1 MNKDKILI
9 IGASGTVGS
18 EVVNLLRNNGHDV
31 LESTSRSVTKE
42 HQIQLDLVTG
52 EGVKKA
58 FDLSDRVFLISPPGY
73 ADQYAILSP
82 LIQEAKRQGLKKVV
96 LMTAM
101 GANADESSPFRR
113 AELELENSGL
123 QYNIVRPNWFLQNFN
138 TFWLK
143 EINEQR
149 KILLPTGDAKVS
161 FIDARDISEVVAKLI
176 VDDNYSNKAFDLT
189 GKEALDH
196 QQVAKVISSEINE
209 DIIYEDIDP
218 SLLREMLLNAHLP
231 KDYVDFLLTILGFL
245 KEGYNE
251 RVTQEVKNILGRE
264 PRDISDYVKDYKEV
278 WNAN

>member
-42 HQIQLDLVTG
+42 NQIQLDLVTG

-113 AELELENSGL
+113 TELELENSGL

-196 QQVAKVISSEINE
+196 HQVAKVISSEINE

-218 SLLREMLLNAHLP
+218 SLLRERLLNAHLP

-251 RVTQEVKNILGRE
+251 RVTQDVKNILGRE

>member
-18 EVVNLLRNNGHDV
+18 EVVKLLRNNGHDV